1 MVNLA
6 LYWFEQVT
14 CLCWLLEVSDFS
26 EFVPGFYSKKGIAEI
41 LTANI
46 FCGKSGI
53 RIVFRKAF
61 LPLQALKSYLQPPVV
76 PGESQSVNQV
86 LA

>member
-1 MVNLA
+1 MS
-6 LYWFEQVT
+6 LYQVFIRKRG
-14 CLCWLLEVSDFS
+14 LLEIF
-26 EFVPGFYSKKGIAEI
+26 
-41 LTANI
+41 TANI